1 MTPKTKK
8 RKGVKGRDEE
18 LLINERLAEIFFKYR
33 QDDSD
38 DDEDSG
44 DAMFEDE
51 NPKIKLKDVEKV
63 VNEVGL
69 VEWDEAVLAL
79 IDENEKKIGKLD
91 MEKIKIMIM
100 TLIVKRYIISTII
113 YVF

>member
-1 MTPKTKK
+1 MGNGILEYFKHFYTGIFKLKPKQKQNKIKIYTHSYKLIVK
-8 RKGVKGRDEE
+8 RLIQQCHQRPKEKGVKGREEE

-51 NPKIKLKDVEKV
+51 NPKL
-63 VNEVGL
+63 
-69 VEWDEAVLAL
+69 
-79 IDENEKKIGKLD
+79 
-91 MEKIKIMIM
+91 
-100 TLIVKRYIISTII
+100 S
-113 YVF
+113 

>member
-1 MTPKTKK
+1 MPPRTKK
-8 RKGVKGRDEE
+8 RKGVKESEEE
-18 LLINERLAEIFFKYR
+18 LLINERLTEIFFKYR
-33 QDDSD
+33 QEDSD
-38 DDEDSG
+38 DDEE

-63 VNEVGL
+63 VKEVGL

-79 IDENEKKIGKLD
+79 IDEKERNSGKLD
-91 MEKIKIMIM
+91 MEKIKIIIM
-100 TLIVKRYIISTII
+100 TLIVKIYLISVHF